1 MKKSYAFSNQKYKT
15 RKEEK
20 RMKRNE
26 KHETVAVVRERERER
41 AII

>member
-20 RMKRNE
+20 RMKNNI
-26 KHETVAVVRERERER
+26 KHKSLDTVRERERER